1 MSSGLGLLSTSC
13 KATFNVPS
21 MWLYTTKASVY
32 PFVFPSVYPCI
43 PPVYP
48 YTPLYTR
55 VYLCIPLH
63 TLVYSCIPLYTHVY
77 PCIPL
82 YTLLYPR
89 IPLHTLV
96 YPYITLYTRG
106 RTNYLIDLRLNRRL
120 TFVFVGRFSS
130 CATNWASGSN
140 FIREQ
145 IVISRVFAT
154 TIIEQVTSTLGG
166 IITFSSTK
174 RQAGLFIPEQKMF
187 LKKT

>member
-48 YTPLYTR
+48 YTPLYT
-55 VYLCIPLH
+55 
-63 TLVYSCIPLYTHVY
+63 
-77 PCIPL
+77 
-82 YTLLYPR
+82 LLYPR

-96 YPYITLYTRG
+96 YPSITLYTRG

-130 CATNWASGSN
+130 CATN
-140 FIREQ
+140 
-145 IVISRVFAT
+145 
-154 TIIEQVTSTLGG
+154 
-166 IITFSSTK
+166 
-174 RQAGLFIPEQKMF
+174 
-187 LKKT
+187 

>member
-48 YTPLYTR
+48 YTPLYT
-55 VYLCIPLH
+55 
-63 TLVYSCIPLYTHVY
+63 
-77 PCIPL
+77 
-82 YTLLYPR
+82 LLYPR

-96 YPYITLYTRG
+96 YPSITLYTRG